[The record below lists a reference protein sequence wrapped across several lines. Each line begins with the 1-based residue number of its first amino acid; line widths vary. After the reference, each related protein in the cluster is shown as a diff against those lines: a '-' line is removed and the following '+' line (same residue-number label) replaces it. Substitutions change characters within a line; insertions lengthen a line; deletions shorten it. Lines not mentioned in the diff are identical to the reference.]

1 MSLWFFF
8 LLRVKDLKEYIPDE
22 RIKWWWVWDD
32 DYQEQTSTNS
42 SQLTTT
48 HQCIMQ
54 TKSSPTLQTKHQRSK
69 KICLPVFYL
78 LLGCV
83 GTHPSTQHLI
93 VVTRMKLHYPKSKPL
108 YLPRLHPG
116 AGQGRFNLF
125 AHFVV
130 PWLGMAWED
139 EATHSEEGSL
149 FTWGTLEAMRWWNR
163 DPVSWA
169 GNLEN

>member
-1 MSLWFFF
+1 MKESNGDGYGMMIIKNKHLPIQANSQQHTSASCKQKVHPHF
-8 LLRVKDLKEYIPDE
+8 KQNTKGLK
-22 RIKWWWVWDD
+22 RFVF
-32 DYQEQTSTNS
+32 QFST
-42 SQLTTT
+42 
-48 HQCIMQ
+48 
-54 TKSSPTLQTKHQRSK
+54 
-69 KICLPVFYL
+69 FYV
-78 LLGCV
+78 CV

-93 VVTRMKLHYPKSKPL
+93 VVTRMKLHYPQSKPL

-163 DPVSWA
+163 DPVWWA